1 MADISTLQQSL
12 INAKRVMNKVDG
24 VNLTKG
30 GGSLPNVPT
39 NQLMESL
46 PPVQALPNVPQATAA
61 DRQDLT
67 PKKYITEER
76 INNSKLPDVI
86 KQAMIKNPIPEI
98 PFNGG
103 VGLTEDFLSGVKEQ
117 MVKQDIPVS
126 SSYPESNIVQ
136 PTKRT
141 SKKSNKLT
149 SSNLKSIIKES
160 VRELITEVVD
170 DRIDE
175 AINMKTSSDEN
186 FQFKIGDRIFY
197 GKITS
202 SKSVK

>member
-1 MADISTLQQSL
+1 MKKIFFIFLLIPLISIGQNKEITELRNEITIVKENLDSHHKQFKSGVKISL
-12 INAKRVMNKVDG
+12 LAIPVTVIGILTSTPAISNVGGITSLFGTIIMIDSDKWFGKKYMNKKHKAKSQG
-24 VNLTKG
+24 
-30 GGSLPNVPT
+30 
-39 NQLMESL
+39 
-46 PPVQALPNVPQATAA
+46 
-61 DRQDLT
+61 
-67 PKKYITEER
+67 YITEER

-149 SSNLKSIIKES
+149 
-160 VRELITEVVD
+160 R
-170 DRIDE
+170 
-175 AINMKTSSDEN
+175 
-186 FQFKIGDRIFY
+186 
-197 GKITS
+197 
-202 SKSVK
+202 